1 MSTGHQ
7 ETMLE
12 IKGLSKRYGNFEAL
26 HHIDLSVRKGEFL
39 VVLGASG
46 AGKSTLLRCIN
57 HLTEPTTGEVH
68 VNGAQSHGDRA
79 GLRRVRRDV
88 AMIFQHYNVVPRL
101 SVLKNVLTG
110 RLSAMP
116 AVMSWFQLFPAK
128 DIAIARDSLRR
139 VGLEAKADVRTDTL
153 SGGQK
158 QRVGIARAL
167 AQRPK
172 VILADEPVAS
182 LDPKTSRSVLGCLRE
197 ASRES
202 GITVICN
209 LHQVDYA
216 MEFGERIVGVAGGR
230 IVFEGRPDE
239 LTEEALHR
247 IYPEGVETSA
257 TDAIPVA
264 QVAQNAVE
272 HAATS
277 AAATTASRNA
287 PAATLATRQAA
298 ITLGKS

>member
-1 MSTGHQ
+1 MI
-7 ETMLE
+7 E
-12 IKGLSKRYGNFEAL
+12 IRNLSKRYGSFDAL
-26 HHIDLSVRKGEFL
+26 HHIDLTVNRGEFL
-39 VVLGASG
+39 VILGASG

-57 HLTEPTTGEVH
+57 HLTEPTTGEITVD
-68 VNGAQSHGDRA
+68 GELSRGDRA
-79 GLRRVRRDV
+79 GLRRVRRSV

-110 RLSAMP
+110 RLAAMP
-116 AVMSWFQLFPAK
+116 SVMSWFQLFPRE
-128 DIAIARDSLRR
+128 DVAIARESLRR

-230 IVFEGRPDE
+230 IVFDGKPGE
-239 LTEEALHR
+239 LTEEVLHR

-257 TDAIPVA
+257 TDAVPAA
-264 QVAQNAVE
+264 QVAQIVVE
-272 HAATS
+272 QAATS
-277 AAATTASRNA
+277 AAEAAAARHA
-287 PAATLATRQAA
+287 PHAPLATRQTAF
-298 ITLGKS
+298 TLEKS

>member
-1 MSTGHQ
+1 MI
-7 ETMLE
+7 E
-12 IKGLSKRYGNFEAL
+12 IRNLSKRYGNFEAL

-39 VVLGASG
+39 VILGASG

-57 HLTEPTTGEVH
+57 HLTEPTTGEITVDG
-68 VNGAQSHGDRA
+68 VRSHGDRA
-79 GLRRVRRDV
+79 GLRSVRRDV

-116 AVMSWFQLFPAK
+116 AVLSWFQLFPRA
-128 DIAIARDSLRR
+128 DIDIARDSLRR

-182 LDPKTSRSVLGCLRE
+182 LDPKTSRSVLTCLRE

-216 MEFGERIVGVAGGR
+216 MEFGERIIGVAGGR
-230 IVFEGRPDE
+230 VVFEGRPDE

-247 IYPEGVETSA
+247 IYPEGVETSQA
-257 TDAIPVA
+257 KDPVA
-264 QVAQNAVE
+264 QAVAQAGV
-272 HAATS
+272 AAPVAS
-277 AAATTASRNA
+277 AA
-287 PAATLATRQAA
+287 PARPKATLLPPQQQF
-298 ITLGKS
+298 TLEKT

>member
-1 MSTGHQ
+1 M
-7 ETMLE
+7 
-12 IKGLSKRYGNFEAL
+12 IKIRGLSKRYGDFEAL
-26 HHIDLSVRKGEFL
+26 HHIDLDVKKGEFL
-39 VVLGASG
+39 VILGASG

-57 HLTEPTTGEVH
+57 QLTEPSTGEVE
-68 VNGAQSHGDRA
+68 VDGKRSAGDRA
-79 GLRRVRRDV
+79 SMRRVRREV

-110 RLSAMP
+110 RLSAVP
-116 AVMSWFQLFPAK
+116 SVLSWFQLFPRK
-128 DIAIARDSLRR
+128 DIDVARECLRR
-139 VGLEAKADVRTDTL
+139 VELEKKADLRTDTL

-167 AQRPK
+167 AQQPK

-182 LDPKTSRSVLGCLRE
+182 LDPKTSRNVLNYLRQ

-216 MEFGERIVGVAGGR
+216 REYGERIVGVAGGR

-239 LTEEALHR
+239 LTEEALHL
-247 IYPEGVETSA
+247 IYPGGLGAMDGKA
-257 TDAIPVA
+257 TA
-264 QVAQNAVE
+264 
-272 HAATS
+272 
-277 AAATTASRNA
+277 A
-287 PAATLATRQAA
+287 PAAANDHLASVPSNAMPMAA
-298 ITLGKS
+298 AQLSLEQS

>member
-1 MSTGHQ
+1 MI
-7 ETMLE
+7 E
-12 IKGLSKRYGNFEAL
+12 IRNLTKRYGDFVAL
-26 HHIDLSVRKGEFL
+26 HDVSLNVAKGEF
-39 VVLGASG
+39 VVILGASG

-57 HLTEPTTGEVH
+57 HLAEPSAGEIRVDGEV
-68 VNGAQSHGDRA
+68 SRGDRA
-79 GLRRVRRDV
+79 GLRKVRRDV

-110 RLSAMP
+110 RLGSMP
-116 AVMSWFQLFPAK
+116 AVLSWFQLFPRE
-128 DIAIARDSLRR
+128 DIEAAHECLRR
-139 VGLEAKADVRTDTL
+139 VELEHKADVRTDTL

-182 LDPKTSRSVLGCLRE
+182 LDPKTSRKVLRYLQQ

-216 MEFGERIVGVAGGR
+216 VEFGQRIIGVAAGR
-230 IVFEGRPDE
+230 VVFEGRPDE
-239 LTEEALHR
+239 LTDEVLQR
-247 IYPEGVETSA
+247 IYPGGLE
-257 TDAIPVA
+257 
-264 QVAQNAVE
+264 
-272 HAATS
+272 
-277 AAATTASRNA
+277 A
-287 PAATLATRQAA
+287 PAAPEAPAAAVSAPTPVAAHAAPQLAMEQ
-298 ITLGKS
+298 S

>member
-1 MSTGHQ
+1 MIS
-7 ETMLE
+7 
-12 IKGLSKRYGNFEAL
+12 IRNLSKRYGDFEAL
-26 HHIDLSVRKGEFL
+26 HHIDLTVSKGEF
-39 VVLGASG
+39 VVILGASG

-57 HLTEPTTGEVH
+57 HLTEPTTGEIRVDG
-68 VNGAQSHGDRA
+68 VESSNDRP
-79 GLRRVRRDV
+79 GLRRLRRDV

-116 AVMSWFQLFPAK
+116 AVLSWFQMFPQE
-128 DIAIARDSLRR
+128 DINIASESLRR
-139 VGLEAKADVRTDTL
+139 VGLEEKADVRTDTL

-172 VILADEPVAS
+172 VILADEPVSS
-182 LDPKTSRSVLGCLRE
+182 LDPKTSRSVLSCLRE

-216 MEFGERIVGVAGGR
+216 MEFGERIIGVAGGR

-247 IYPEGVETSA
+247 IYPEGVETP
-257 TDAIPVA
+257 TQTKQPT
-264 QVAQNAVE
+264 
-272 HAATS
+272 AA
-277 AAATTASRNA
+277 
-287 PAATLATRQAA
+287 PQAA
-298 ITLGKS
+298 VAEGASTARPASPQVDSQQTFTLEKS

>member
-1 MSTGHQ
+1 MIS
-7 ETMLE
+7 
-12 IKGLSKRYGNFEAL
+12 IRNLSKRYGDFEAL
-26 HHIDLSVRKGEFL
+26 HRIDLTVSKGEF
-39 VVLGASG
+39 VVILGASG

-57 HLTEPTTGEVH
+57 QLTEPTTGEIRVDG
-68 VNGAQSHGDRA
+68 VESSSDRP
-79 GLRRVRRDV
+79 GLRRLRRDV

-116 AVMSWFQLFPAK
+116 AVLSWFQMFPQE
-128 DIAIARDSLRR
+128 DINIASESLRR
-139 VGLEAKADVRTDTL
+139 VGLEEKADVRTDTL

-172 VILADEPVAS
+172 VILADEPVSS
-182 LDPKTSRSVLGCLRE
+182 LDPKTSRSVLSCLRE

-216 MEFGERIVGVAGGR
+216 MEFGERIIGVAGGR

-247 IYPEGVETSA
+247 IYPEGVETP
-257 TDAIPVA
+257 TQTKQP
-264 QVAQNAVE
+264 
-272 HAATS
+272 
-277 AAATTASRNA
+277 AAA
-287 PAATLATRQAA
+287 PQAA
-298 ITLGKS
+298 VAEVASTARPASPLVDSQQTFTLGKS

>member
-1 MSTGHQ
+1 MIS
-7 ETMLE
+7 
-12 IKGLSKRYGNFEAL
+12 IRNLSKRYGDFEAL
-26 HHIDLSVRKGEFL
+26 HHIDLTVSKGEF
-39 VVLGASG
+39 VVILGASG

-57 HLTEPTTGEVH
+57 HLTEPTTGEIQVDG
-68 VNGAQSHGDRA
+68 VESRGDRP
-79 GLRRVRRDV
+79 GLRRLRRDV

-116 AVMSWFQLFPAK
+116 AVLSWFQMFPQE
-128 DIAIARDSLRR
+128 DINIASESLRR

-182 LDPKTSRSVLGCLRE
+182 LDPKTSRSVLSCLRE

-216 MEFGERIVGVAGGR
+216 LEFGERIIGVAGGR

-247 IYPEGVETSA
+247 IYPEGIET
-257 TDAIPVA
+257 PA
-264 QVAQNAVE
+264 QAEQP
-272 HAATS
+272 
-277 AAATTASRNA
+277 AAAM
-287 PAATLATRQAA
+287 QAA
-298 ITLGKS
+298 VAEAANTARPASPLLPSQQTFTLEKS

>member
-1 MSTGHQ
+1 MI
-7 ETMLE
+7 E
-12 IKGLSKRYGNFEAL
+12 IRGLCKRYGDFTAL
-26 HHIDLSVRKGEFL
+26 HRVDLTVAKGEF
-39 VVLGASG
+39 VVILGASG

-57 HLTEPTTGEVH
+57 HLAEPSEGEIH
-68 VNGAQSHGDRA
+68 VDGERSRGDRA
-79 GLRRVRRDV
+79 GLRKVRRDV

-110 RLSAMP
+110 RLGSMP
-116 AVMSWFQLFPAK
+116 ALLSWFQVFPAK
-128 DIAIARDSLRR
+128 DIAIARECLRR
-139 VGLEAKADVRTDTL
+139 VELDPKADLRTDTL

-182 LDPKTSRSVLGCLRE
+182 LDPKTSRKVLNYLKQ
-197 ASRES
+197 ASRQD

-216 MEFGERIVGVAGGR
+216 REFAQRVIGVAAGR

-239 LTEEALHR
+239 LTDEVLHLIYPGGVEEGTDAAAAGAEPDTATPSVPVAALH
-247 IYPEGVETSA
+247 A
-257 TDAIPVA
+257 APVR
-264 QVAQNAVE
+264 
-272 HAATS
+272 
-277 AAATTASRNA
+277 TA
-287 PAATLATRQAA
+287 PQLAMEQ
-298 ITLGKS
+298 S

>member
-1 MSTGHQ
+1 M
-7 ETMLE
+7 
-12 IKGLSKRYGNFEAL
+12 IRIRNLSKRYGDFEAL
-26 HHIDLSVRKGEFL
+26 HHIDLTVSKGEF
-39 VVLGASG
+39 VVILGASG

-57 HLTEPTTGEVH
+57 HLTEPTTGEIQVDG
-68 VNGAQSHGDRA
+68 VESRGDRP
-79 GLRRVRRDV
+79 GLRRLRRDV

-116 AVMSWFQLFPAK
+116 AFLSWFQMFPQE
-128 DIAIARDSLRR
+128 DINIASESLRR
-139 VGLEAKADVRTDTL
+139 VGLEAKTDVRTDTL

-182 LDPKTSRSVLGCLRE
+182 LDPKTSRSVLSCLRE

-216 MEFGERIVGVAGGR
+216 MEFGERIIGVAGGR

-247 IYPEGVETSA
+247 IYPEGVET
-257 TDAIPVA
+257 PA
-264 QVAQNAVE
+264 QAQQP
-272 HAATS
+272 
-277 AAATTASRNA
+277 AATTQTAVAEAASTAR
-287 PAATLATRQAA
+287 PASALLPSQQTFTLE
-298 ITLGKS
+298 KS

>member
-1 MSTGHQ
+1 MI
-7 ETMLE
+7 E
-12 IKGLSKRYGNFEAL
+12 IRNLTKRYGDFVAL
-26 HHIDLSVRKGEFL
+26 NDVSMTAKKGEF
-39 VVLGASG
+39 VVILGASG

-57 HLTEPTTGEVH
+57 HLADPSSGEVH
-68 VNGAQSHGDRA
+68 VDGKLSRGDRA

-110 RLSAMP
+110 RLGSMP
-116 AVMSWFQLFPAK
+116 AVLSWFQWFPK
-128 DIAIARDSLRR
+128 DDIDVARECLRR
-139 VGLEAKADVRTDTL
+139 VEMAQKADVRTDTL

-182 LDPKTSRSVLGCLRE
+182 LDPKTSRKVLRYLQQASV
-197 ASRES
+197 ES

-216 MEFGERIVGVAGGR
+216 MEFGQRIIGVAAGR

-239 LTEEALHR
+239 LTEEVLHR
-247 IYPEGVETSA
+247 IYPGGIE
-257 TDAIPVA
+257 D
-264 QVAQNAVE
+264 
-272 HAATS
+272 AATAVPAPQTAAS
-277 AAATTASRNA
+277 VTAPAVQTAPAAATHQ
-287 PAATLATRQAA
+287 LAMEQ
-298 ITLGKS
+298 S